1 MGWTFLYLMLF
12 LKLPILAL
20 LGIVWWAI
28 RQTNDPSPHAGG
40 DGGLKDPHRV
50 RPRDPRRPY
59 LPPGPRG
66 PRPRRDPHGAPP
78 PAPPPRVRTAI
89 ARSRTLER

>member
-1 MGWTFLYLMLF
+1 MGWTFVYLMVF

-28 RQTNDPSPHAGG
+28 RAQPDPLEDTSRG
-40 DGGLKDPHRV
+40 DGGIGHPPH
-50 RPRDPRRPY
+50 PRRPF
-59 LPPGPRG
+59 PRRPTPRRG
-66 PRPRRDPHGAPP
+66 PHGE
-78 PAPPPRVRTAI
+78 PAPGSPPRVRSAI